1 MVSVRG
7 FKARTNAEGGH
18 RFITGGRLL
27 LFSFPAGQGWD

>member
-27 LFSFPAGQGWD
+27 LFSCPAGQGWD